1 MEKFL
6 AKDSELFIN
15 PDEITTEEV
24 KSKPQPKIQTYPKP
38 KIVGF
43 QGSGGGIKSEP
54 KVEKGK
60 KVQKEVSEQKK
71 NGLLNLNIV
80 NNYNHIVNENHFQ
93 AQTVNIHHNNY
104 FDPA

>member
-1 MEKFL
+1 M
-6 AKDSELFIN
+6 DN
-15 PDEITTEEV
+15 EEV
-24 KSKPQPKIQTYPKP
+24 KKQPKLKTQTYPKP

-43 QGSGGGIKSEP
+43 QGGTRRES
-54 KVEKGK
+54 KGDTK
-60 KVQKEVSEQKK
+60 KKEVNEEKK

-104 FDPA
+104 FDPSQSRNRPNR